1 MNILGID
8 ISTSNIG
15 MVVADESD
23 NIQEFISI
31 PLSKLVKDKCLF
43 KKFLFF
49 EKIIEKILEKYT
61 IDHVFIEK
69 PLEFFKEGSSMS
81 STIILLNQFNMLCQY
96 VLYQKKIK
104 YHMVASSTALK
115 CATGTGRKTSYVAD
129 KKIWLADFFEK
140 RNHAGLRISCWHAS
154 TISSMVGRIYRCKV
168 LFAGKGTFF
177 AASRSIRH
185 PGKWLAR
192 RAHISAP
199 IPPRSISSSTI
210 STRPVFRA
218 DSRIAGISIG

>member
-43 KKFLFF
+43 KKLFLF

-115 CATGTGRKTSYVAD
+115 CATGTGRKPSYVAD

-140 RNHAGLRISCWHAS
+140 KHPEIELKRKKDGI
-154 TISSMVGRIYRCKV
+154 TI
-168 LFAGKGTFF
+168 
-177 AASRSIRH
+177 H
-185 PGKWLAR
+185 PSVYDPIDAWCQTQCIKSLA
-192 RAHISAP
+192 
-199 IPPRSISSSTI
+199 TLE
-210 STRPVFRA
+210 
-218 DSRIAGISIG
+218 